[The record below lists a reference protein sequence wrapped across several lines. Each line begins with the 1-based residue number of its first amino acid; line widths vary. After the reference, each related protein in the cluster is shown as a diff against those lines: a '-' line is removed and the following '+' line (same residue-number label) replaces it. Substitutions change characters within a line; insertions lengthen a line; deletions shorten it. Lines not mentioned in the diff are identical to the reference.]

1 MKEIDSLVDDIY
13 NLFLKEGGHKPS
25 PENLEKLGK
34 DIATVIASRMA
45 PAERKATLRLS
56 NLGTP
61 CERKLWYDINTPELG
76 EPLDAPAKIK
86 FLFGDIL
93 ELLLLFWAR
102 EAGHEVTGEQDELVH
117 HGVVGHRDCI
127 IDGRVVDCKS
137 ASSYS
142 FKKFAGN
149 ELRSNDPFGYLP
161 QLGSYLDASRDD
173 PRVTDKK
180 RGSFLVIDKTLGKIT
195 LDTYALSPI
204 TQKYVDDK
212 REVVN
217 SNKPPKRGF
226 EDEPEGK
233 SGNRK
238 LGMNCSYCAYKSTC
252 WPGLRGFAY
261 SYGPQ
266 YLTWIEREPKVPEIS
281 GVTDES

>member
-1 MKEIDSLVDDIY
+1 MSEPKTIQTLVQDIY
-13 NLFLKEGGHKPS
+13 NIFEGAHKAS
-25 PENLEKLGK
+25 SENVEKLGQ
-34 DIATVIASRMA
+34 DIAKVIQARLD
-45 PAERKATLRLS
+45 PPERKATLRLS

-76 EPLDAPAKIK
+76 EKLPPEAKIK

-93 ELLLLFWAR
+93 ELLLLFLAR
-102 EAGHEVTGEQDELVH
+102 EAGHKVEGEQDELVH

-127 IDGRVVDCKS
+127 IDGVIVDCKS

-142 FKKFAGN
+142 FKKFATNG
-149 ELRSNDPFGYLP
+149 LRESDPFGYLA

-180 RGSFLVIDKTLGKIT
+180 RASFLVIDKTLGKIC
-195 LDTYALSPI
+195 LDTYTLAPVSK
-204 TQKYVDDK
+204 QFVEAK
-212 REVVN
+212 REVIN
-217 SNKPPKRGF
+217 GNQPPVRGYS
-226 EDEPEGK
+226 DEPEGK

-238 LGMNCSYCAYKSTC
+238 LGFNCSYCSYKDSC
-252 WPGLRGFAY
+252 WPGLRTFVY

-266 YLTWIEREPKVPEIS
+266 YLTWVEREPKVME
-281 GVTDES
+281 VKDE

>member
-1 MKEIDSLVDDIY
+1 
-13 NLFLKEGGHKPS
+13 
-25 PENLEKLGK
+25 
-34 DIATVIASRMA
+34 MA
-45 PAERKATLRLS
+45 PPERKATLRLS

-102 EAGHEVTGEQDELVH
+102 EAGHKVEGEQDELVV

-142 FKKFAGN
+142 FKKFSSN
-149 ELRSNDPFGYLP
+149 DLRGNDPFGYLP
-161 QLGSYLDASRDD
+161 QLSSYLTASLEDE
-173 PRVTDKK
+173 RVTDKK
-180 RGSFLVIDKTLGKIT
+180 RGSFLVIDKTLGKIC
-195 LDTYALSPI
+195 LDTYKLDPVSE
-204 TQKYVDDK
+204 KYVERK
-212 REVVN
+212 KTLVN
-217 SNKPPKRGF
+217 TKKLPDRGYD
-226 EDEPEGK
+226 DEPEGK

-238 LGMNCSYCAYKSTC
+238 LGLNCSYCAFKTSC
-252 WPGLRGFAY
+252 WPGLRTYAY
-261 SYGPQ
+261 SFGPVH
-266 YLTWIEREPKVPEIS
+266 LTKIEREPKVPMITL
-281 GVTDES
+281 GDDEQG